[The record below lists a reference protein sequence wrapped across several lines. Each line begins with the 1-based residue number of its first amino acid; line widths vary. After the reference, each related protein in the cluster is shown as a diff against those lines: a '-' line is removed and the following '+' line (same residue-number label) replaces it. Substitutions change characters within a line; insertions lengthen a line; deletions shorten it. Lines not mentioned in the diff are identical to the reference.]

1 VQSQASAGLWCLWS
15 LLQFLPY
22 QKLFGAS
29 KMVEWVKAHAA
40 KPEKLGSV
48 PGSHSGRREL
58 TPPIGCP
65 PHIHCGPCAYT
76 HILYILTYIH
86 TYIHVYI
93 FI

>member
-1 VQSQASAGLWCLWS
+1 MQSQASAGLWCLWS

-48 PGSHSGRREL
+48 PGSIIASLSNEA
-58 TPPIGCP
+58 IE
-65 PHIHCGPCAYT
+65 HIFNYSKDFNEPLKVH
-76 HILYILTYIH
+76 
-86 TYIHVYI
+86 
-93 FI
+93 